1 VNWPAGTGPGPD
13 LKSIFTRPLP
23 PWVLWV
29 VLLVLLA
36 LAFFAAQTY
45 ANPPTYHETD
55 FKLTVV
61 KRIEVQKVEVE
72 TVRYVERLQV
82 KVVRETT
89 PVVVVAADGGCETIG
104 VATRETITDNSVTE
118 VSGDR
123 RTEEKTKVDEE
134 RKEEKREVTKSG
146 GPQWR
151 VSLGVGAS
159 IVKPLL
165 TIAGPLTL
173 NTCGDRRILGPFWLG
188 ACFSTVGE
196 FQVKAY
202 LEL

>member
-1 VNWPAGTGPGPD
+1 MNWRAT
-13 LKSIFTRPLP
+13 LTKPLP

-29 VLLVLLA
+29 VLVVLLL
-36 LAFFAAQTY
+36 LAFVGAQSY
-45 ANPPTYHETD
+45 ANPPTYRETD
-55 FKLTVV
+55 YKLTVV
-61 KRIEVQKVEVE
+61 KRTEYQKVESVRVE
-72 TVRYVERLQV
+72 YVERLRV
-82 KVVRETT
+82 KIVREST
-89 PVVVVAADGGCETIG
+89 PVVAVAADGGCETIG
-104 VATRETITDNSVTE
+104 TATRETITDDSVTE
-118 VSGDR
+118 VHGDR
-123 RTEEKTKVDEE
+123 KTEEKSTADEKADE
-134 RKEEKREVTKSG
+134 SKHMVTKSG

-165 TIAGPLTL
+165 SIAGPLTL

-196 FQVKAY
+196 FQLKAY

>member
-1 VNWPAGTGPGPD
+1 MSWAGV
-13 LKSIFTRPLP
+13 KAIVTRELP
-23 PWVLWV
+23 PWVLWL
-29 VLLVLLA
+29 VLLVLLM
-36 LAFFAAQTY
+36 LAYFGAMSY
-45 ANPPTYHETD
+45 ANPPTYHETE

-61 KRIEVQKVEVE
+61 KRVEVQRVEVE
-72 TVRYVERLQV
+72 KVRYVERLQV

-123 RTEEKTKVDEE
+123 RAEEKTRVDEE
-134 RKEEKREVTKSG
+134 RQEGKREVIKSG

-165 TIAGPLTL
+165 TITGPLTL